1 MPKKNNKIQPIEMIT
16 VFTNLG
22 RYIEVP
28 KYSLKSAVQRG
39 IIDDY
44 IHIEDNHDYKENLKK
59 NKENLKNNKENL
71 KIIKQNGGDPIEI
84 ESEICIGGSALKCI
98 KMLKQNKNESSPI
111 V

>member
-28 KYSLKSAVQRG
+28 KHSLKSAVQRG

-59 NKENLKNNKENL
+59 NKENLKKT
-71 KIIKQNGGDPIEI
+71 KQI

-111 V
+111 L

>member
-28 KYSLKSAVQRG
+28 KHSLKSAVQRG

-59 NKENLKNNKENL
+59 T
-71 KIIKQNGGDPIEI
+71 KQI

-111 V
+111 L

>member
-1 MPKKNNKIQPIEMIT
+1 MSKKKNNIKPVEMIT

-39 IIDDY
+39 IIDNY
-44 IHIEDNHDYKENLKK
+44 IHIEHQDDNKENLKK
-59 NKENLKNNKENL
+59 SKNKDE
-71 KIIKQNGGDPIEI
+71 DPIDI
-84 ESEICIGGSALKCI
+84 DSEIYIGGSAVKCI
-98 KMLKQNKNESSPI
+98 KMLKQMKKEGSPI

>member
-28 KYSLKSAVQRG
+28 KHSLKSAVQRG

-59 NKENLKNNKENL
+59 NKENLK
-71 KIIKQNGGDPIEI
+71 IIKQNGGDPIEI
-84 ESEICIGGSALKCI
+84 DSEICIGGSALKCI

-111 V
+111 L

>member
-22 RYIEVP
+22 RYIKVP
-28 KYSLKSAVQRG
+28 KNSLKSAVQKG

-44 IHIEDNHDYKENLKK
+44 IHIENNHDDKENLKK
-59 NKENLKNNKENL
+59 TKH
-71 KIIKQNGGDPIEI
+71 I
-84 ESEICIGGSALKCI
+84 ESELCIGGSALKCI

-111 V
+111 L